1 MITNQL
7 ESKAFCNWKSSQLRK
22 PIRLLSE
29 EEWKVIRELGENGSV
44 DQPDWDIGPGNINLE
59 HFASECPIDMFEWG
73 STRFY
78 DVIGN
83 VWQWTETPIDGF
95 PGFEGLDTA
104 NTLIPLEID
113 NRISK
118 AVITYNNISNPLFNI
133 RNEDSNPE
141 GFYSYPIAIGGQQIQ
156 ISVKMNIPIKGT
168 MQPVDSNEDND
179 FSDLEDIP
187 SVPSLSFFYNNANSG
202 VGSSIIHQGYDSVST
217 DSLTWYYSLMV
228 ADGDNNDGDL
238 DLIFTAKDRSGND
251 VEMFENTDILK
262 VDNIHPQAFQ
272 TGNVVIYGL
281 NPVQG
286 WISGNTDSIEVK
298 VPIVGPASDTSLY
311 AGSSTPSGRVDIQMF
326 NTVLGTDWVSIFSD
340 NVSAG
345 DLIVFP
351 GDSVSH
357 FRTINNI
364 LSALPDGT
372 DLIMGN
378 SLQVRGVI
386 TDKHGNVTFGSISY
400 LNSGA
405 DRLLVYD
412 PLSPETGSANLALK
426 SSSSVTSASS

>member
-1 MITNQL
+1 MYNIIFNSVDLAGNIGADSVVNVTYDVTRPYAENVTFGLQYGRQGMNDTVIVEFSEKMTASPKINLTFGLWDEFQGAENPGAPSEAGTIITGDMIVH
-7 ESKAFCNWKSSQLRK
+7 
-22 PIRLLSE
+22 P
-29 EEWKVIRELGENGSV
+29 ELGDSVWTFPFVIPSDTINNGPVIVWFDDV
-44 DQPDWDIGPGNINLE
+44 DLPQDYATNI
-59 HFASECPIDMFEWG
+59 
-73 STRFY
+73 
-78 DVIGN
+78 
-83 VWQWTETPIDGF
+83 IDGF

-118 AVITYNNISNPLFNI
+118 AVISYNNISNPLFNI

-298 VPIVGPASDTSLY
+298 IPIVGPASDTSLY
-311 AGSSTPSGRVDIQMF
+311 AGSSTYK
-326 NTVLGTDWVSIFSD
+326 W
-340 NVSAG
+340 
-345 DLIVFP
+345 
-351 GDSVSH
+351 
-357 FRTINNI
+357 
-364 LSALPDGT
+364 
-372 DLIMGN
+372 
-378 SLQVRGVI
+378 
-386 TDKHGNVTFGSISY
+386 
-400 LNSGA
+400 
-405 DRLLVYD
+405 
-412 PLSPETGSANLALK
+412 
-426 SSSSVTSASS
+426 